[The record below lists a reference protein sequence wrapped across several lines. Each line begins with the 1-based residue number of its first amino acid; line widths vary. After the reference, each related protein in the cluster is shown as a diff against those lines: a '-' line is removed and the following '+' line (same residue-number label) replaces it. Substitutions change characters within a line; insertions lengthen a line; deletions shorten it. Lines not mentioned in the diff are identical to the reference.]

1 MRDAS
6 HERVCV
12 CADLKRWM
20 RKEIDGVRE
29 KELRVR
35 VRVCYFGISSREFP
49 SSHLFPSAYLFASLA
64 FLLHSTFLMI
74 AAEVAMSAIDQM
86 RGLAEEIVWCAS
98 R

>member
-1 MRDAS
+1 MRG
-6 HERVCV
+6 CV

-29 KELRVR
+29 EVEEGVASSSQSVLLRNLVSR
-35 VRVCYFGISSREFP
+35 ISILSSLSVCLSLRF
-49 SSHLFPSAYLFASLA
+49 SLA

>member
-1 MRDAS
+1 MRDES

-49 SSHLFPSAYLFASLA
+49 SSLVSFRLPISSLLSCVPASLD
-64 FLLHSTFLMI
+64 LL
-74 AAEVAMSAIDQM
+74 DD
-86 RGLAEEIVWCAS
+86 R